1 MTSPAPD
8 PSPVNFRFLSVTEGN
23 VVKME
28 LNHLPNS
35 TLLSDGIE
43 ACMEI
48 DASVVRSESPYV
60 VTINHAD
67 WEIVMFY
74 LQRSGA
80 PVAVTLATALC
91 KQVKVPEGEYQKIP
105 LKVWKKALTAFQQK
119 LPDKFKLALEL
130 AKEWVEMVVLEDAN
144 TRMQH
149 TLRQMGIT
157 PKQLAAL
164 FVGLAAEDGHDL
176 AFKMNETIT
185 AYLKRMAE
193 RHCPPA
199 PTETAPR
206 P

>member
-1 MTSPAPD
+1 
-8 PSPVNFRFLSVTEGN
+8 
-23 VVKME
+23 
-28 LNHLPNS
+28 
-35 TLLSDGIE
+35 
-43 ACMEI
+43 
-48 DASVVRSESPYV
+48 
-60 VTINHAD
+60 
-67 WEIVMFY
+67 MFY

-80 PVAVTLATALC
+80 PVAVLLANAVC
-91 KQVKVPEGEYQKIP
+91 EQVKKDAGEYQKIP
-105 LKVWKKALTAFQQK
+105 LDVWEQALTAFQTK
-119 LPDKFKLALEL
+119 SPVSFNSALDL

-144 TRMQH
+144 TRMEY